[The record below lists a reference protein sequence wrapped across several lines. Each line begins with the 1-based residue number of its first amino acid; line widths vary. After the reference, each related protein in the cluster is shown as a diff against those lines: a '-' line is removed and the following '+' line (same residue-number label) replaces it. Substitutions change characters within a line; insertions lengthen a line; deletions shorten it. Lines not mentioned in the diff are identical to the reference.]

1 MAVSRNQPGATQ
13 RDKILQAM
21 LSVAT
26 YRAHVPRFITWL
38 GDRQITEESVAEYFA
53 ELQRDDSP
61 ARSRIVWRA
70 AVKRGLREAAMRGL
84 LNPDHLERWLR
95 ELDLRPETQ
104 APRVVQGEVP
114 WITPEEYYQILE
126 ACRGGRQRLYMEF
139 LWTTGSRVSEM
150 AAIRLADCTL
160 SDINAVIH
168 LQGKSHKE
176 REVRI
181 PVELWQRINDI
192 CRGKVFLF
200 ETSGGKAPDRS
211 EISRTIA
218 NATER
223 ALGVRH
229 GAHVLRHS
237 FAMRMARQLPPD
249 KIPALSRYV
258 GHSSVNTTLRMY
270 TDGELDDT
278 DLFDGGAQDK
288 TKSNDR

>member
-1 MAVSRNQPGATQ
+1 MQRNRQIKDH
-13 RDKILQAM
+13 RDKILEAM

-26 YRAHVPRFITWL
+26 YRAHMPRFITWL
-38 GDRQITEESVAEYFA
+38 DDRQITEQSVAAYFA
-53 ELQRDDSP
+53 ELKHDDSP
-61 ARSRIVWRA
+61 ARSRVVWRA

-84 LNPDHLERWLR
+84 LDPDHLERWLR
-95 ELDLRPETQ
+95 ELDLNPETQ
-104 APRVVQGEVP
+104 APRVVQTEVQ
-114 WITPEEYYQILE
+114 WITPEEYYQVLE
-126 ACRGGRQRLYMEF
+126 ACQGDRQRLYMEF

-150 AAIRLADCTL
+150 AAIRLADCTP
-160 SDINAVIH
+160 SDMNVVIH
-168 LQGKSHKE
+168 LQAKSHKQ

-181 PVELWQRINDI
+181 PVELWQRINDT

-278 DLFDGGAQDK
+278 DLFDGGGQDK